1 MNNIIK
7 YLLILFCFN
16 SEVFADENN
25 INSIEVNGLERIE
38 FDTVISYADI
48 EINDLYD
55 DDAVNNSLKNLFK
68 TDLFSNIEINFNNG
82 ILVINVQENPTI
94 NLVKFEGN
102 KKKKDADLKEEIFLN
117 ERSIY
122 SRSKVKKDVEKL
134 LTLYQRSGRLS
145 TTVVPKVET
154 LDNNRV
160 NLIFEIN
167 ESDIVTVS
175 KITFIGNKVFSSGE
189 LRNEMKTKVSNFLRI
204 FTSSDNYDP
213 DKLEYDK
220 ELVSDFY
227 SNNGYPNFRFTSSIA
242 QLIPNRNSFEI
253 ILTVDEGDRYNF
265 GNIIVNTELEKLSKD
280 FVKNI
285 IPVKENSIYQI
296 NLINKSVNIIKDNA
310 SVYGYSFIQTNIEKE
325 FDNEKKLVNITF
337 NINEGPKVYIN
348 RINIAGNTRT
358 ADRVIRRQLL
368 MTEGDAYNKFSI
380 SRSKDKIRTLNF
392 FSDVNL
398 EEERTS
404 DFDKLNININ
414 VEEKNTGEA
423 SIGAGYSSETKAAIT
438 FGITEQNFLG
448 KGQQL
453 KFQGNIGDETSTYD
467 ISFAEPYLYGK
478 DLYIRGDLYSSLNDS
493 SSVKYET
500 ETIGFGI
507 ELGFP
512 LASDKRLNTKYQL
525 YSDKTTA
532 DSDASNYEKTLSGSN
547 LISLIG
553 YTFAS
558 DHRNSSY
565 KPSNGYNYSF
575 TQELAGLGG
584 TSNYINNEFQYN
596 HYKRLNNSLI
606 GAFKLK
612 LGGIVG
618 YNDKYAPISQYF
630 QLGGKKLR
638 GFKYGKIGPISGTSY
653 TGGQYYYLLSTETNI
668 DLPIENF
675 DITSTLFI
683 DIGSVWG
690 LDKRYGTIDDKH
702 NLRSSA
708 GLNLVWDSALGPINF
723 IFAQILKKESTDEID
738 KFYFDI
744 GYNF

>member
-1 MNNIIK
+1 MKNIIK
-7 YLLILFCFN
+7 YLLILFCLNNF
-16 SEVFADENN
+16 VYADDNN
-25 INSIEVNGLERIE
+25 IKSIEVNGLERIE
-38 FDTVISYADI
+38 LDTVISYADI
-48 EINDLYD
+48 KI
-55 DDAVNNSLKNLFK
+55 DDAYNDVDINNSLKNLFK
-68 TDLFSNIEINFNNG
+68 TDLFSNIEINFVDG
-82 ILVINVQENPTI
+82 ILIINVQENPTI
-94 NLVKFEGN
+94 NLIMFEGN
-102 KKKKDADLKEEIFLN
+102 KKKTDEDLKEEIFLN
-117 ERSIY
+117 QRSVY
-122 SRSKVKKDVEKL
+122 SRSKVKKDVERL

-145 TTVVPKVET
+145 TTIVPKVET

-204 FTSSDNYDP
+204 LSSSDNYDP

-220 ELVSDFY
+220 ELITNFY
-227 SNNGYPNFRFTSSIA
+227 SNNGYPNFQFTSSIA
-242 QLIPNRNSFEI
+242 QLIPNKNSFEI
-253 ILTVDEGDRYNF
+253 ILTVDEGDRFNL
-265 GNIIVNTELEKLSKD
+265 GSINVNTELEKLNKE
-280 FVKNI
+280 FIKNI
-285 IPVKENSIYQI
+285 IPIKENSIYQI
-296 NLINKSVNIIKDNA
+296 ELLKNSVNTIKDSA

-325 FDNEKKLVNITF
+325 FDNEKKLVNIVF

-348 RINIAGNTRT
+348 RINIPGNTRT
-358 ADRVIRRQLL
+358 ADNVIRRQLL

-380 SRSKDKIRTLNF
+380 SSSKDRIRTLNF
-392 FSDVNL
+392 FANVNF

-404 DFDKLNININ
+404 DFDKLNLNIN

-423 SIGAGYSSETKAAIT
+423 TIGAGYSSETKAAIT

-448 KGQQL
+448 KGQQV
-453 KFQGNIGDETSTYD
+453 KFQGNIGDETSTFD

-500 ETIGFGI
+500 ETIGLAI

-512 LASDKRLNTKYQL
+512 LAIDKRLNTQYQL

-547 LISLIG
+547 LVSLIG

-575 TQELAGLGG
+575 TQQLAGLGG
-584 TSNYINNEFQYN
+584 TSNYINNELQYN
-596 HYKRLNNSLI
+596 YYTRFNDSLI

-612 LGGIVG
+612 LGGIFLLLSS
-618 YNDKYAPISQYF
+618 K
-630 QLGGKKLR
+630 
-638 GFKYGKIGPISGTSY
+638 
-653 TGGQYYYLLSTETNI
+653 YLL
-668 DLPIENF
+668 ENT
-675 DITSTLFI
+675 DSTL
-683 DIGSVWG
+683 
-690 LDKRYGTIDDKH
+690 L
-702 NLRSSA
+702 LQ
-708 GLNLVWDSALGPINF
+708 L
-723 IFAQILKKESTDEID
+723 AQPKLT
-738 KFYFDI
+738 
-744 GYNF
+744 GV